1 MKINKLFY
9 FMTVMTVIFM
19 LAACSAKE
27 ESNEST
33 KEPGKTLRIGYIN
46 STGAEEGK
54 KAPIGGGEGW
64 ALHTGIMQEKLKEI
78 GIETIEYY
86 AFPNGPDLNE
96 AIGAKEVDVGLLGDT
111 PALLAKSTGYET
123 TLVGLSAVNSNVW
136 LISNKKEVITD
147 VEQLKGKTVA
157 TAKGSY
163 MYRYLLGLLVKHN
176 LKDEVDLIHM
186 LPPDAQASL
195 EKGDIAAYAAPT
207 FNGPKLA
214 KNNFPIIQ
222 QAIVDSPEL
231 AGTSVTISTN
241 AFIKENPKFLE
252 VWRATRTTAIKDL
265 KENLDAYYKYYAEV
279 SKQDLDVVIASY
291 SEKVFNEESFP
302 EEGLSLLEGTKAF
315 LVKEE
320 LMRNDFSID
329 DWRNGK

>member
-231 AGTSVTISTN
+231 AGTSVTIGTN

-315 LVKEE
+315 LVEEE
-320 LMRNDFSID
+320 LMRNDFSIE